1 MCQYDCDL
9 EWPSPLPYKVWGV
22 VQARYNNVNKQ
33 RDVHVKCGRPG
44 SQVT

>member
-1 MCQYDCDL
+1 MCQYDCDFGVAFFYL
-9 EWPSPLPYKVWGV
+9 IEGVGV
-22 VQARYNNVNKQ
+22 VQAHYNNVNKQ